1 MSDGPLVS
9 ISKPILGQNGSVFVK
24 VGNSVALKD
33 QVFVAITFLED
44 SVFESGSTGL
54 VPETT
59 YRFPSSTE
67 GATLIVSSS
76 VETDGITFPAGMTIY
91 GRWTAFELASGSCIA
106 YIDEG
111 GKYS

>member
-1 MSDGPLVS
+1 MEYDDKN
-9 ISKPILGQNGSVFVK
+9 KPTLGQQGAFLATT
-24 VGNSVALKD
+24 GNSPLLSG
-33 QVFVAITFLED
+33 QVVVAITFITA

-59 YRFPSSTE
+59 YRFPSSNE
-67 GATLIVSSS
+67 GASLIVSSS
-76 VETDGITFPAGMTIY
+76 VEADGITFPAGMTIY

-111 GKYS
+111 GRYS

>member
-24 VGNSVALKD
+24 TGNSVALKD

-67 GATLIVSSS
+67 GATLIVSGSEEVDS
-76 VETDGITFPAGMTIY
+76 YSFKRFTTIY
-91 GRWTAFELASGSCIA
+91 GRWTAFELASGACIA
-106 YIDEG
+106 YIDV
-111 GKYS
+111 

>member
-1 MSDGPLVS
+1 MAYGYDKL
-9 ISKPILGQNGSVFVK
+9 KMLGQKGSFIATT
-24 VGNSVALKD
+24 GNSPVLSG
-33 QVFVAITFLED
+33 QVVVAITFITA

-54 VPETT
+54 VPEKT

-91 GRWTAFELASGSCIA
+91 GRWTAFELNSGSCIA
-106 YIDEG
+106 YIDE
-111 GKYS
+111 

>member
-1 MSDGPLVS
+1 MAYDDKN
-9 ISKPILGQNGSVFVK
+9 KPTLGQQGSVFVK
-24 VGNSVALKD
+24 TGNSPALSG
-33 QVFVAITFLED
+33 QVFVAITFLEA

-76 VETDGITFPAGMTIY
+76 E
-91 GRWTAFELASGSCIA
+91 ELIV
-106 YIDEG
+106 IHLLRV
-111 GKYS
+111 